1 MKQLN
6 SQTLLLSD
14 GRINSKSTF
23 DSATTKTLL
32 WVSALLWGYAGIA
45 YLVQTS
51 YGWILGLAAILFA
64 LWQVLTQ
71 QHHPCS
77 SRVLVKAET
86 EPVIHQH
93 FYTIENHYHQTHQ
106 NKSTGFVRSEE
117 IKE

>member
-6 SQTLLLSD
+6 FQTRLLSD
-14 GRINSKSTF
+14 GRMVPKSTF
-23 DSATTKTLL
+23 DNTTTKTLL

-45 YLVQTS
+45 CLVQTS

-64 LWQVLTQ
+64 LWQVLTN
-71 QHHPCS
+71 QHNPGS
-77 SRVLVKAET
+77 SRVLVRAEN
-86 EPVIHQH
+86 EPVIHQN

-106 NKSTGFVRSEE
+106 TKSTGYVRSEE